1 MPEIPL
7 LRYEPKWIHDA
18 ATVLKGK
25 VRCLLNTI
33 AAIIKSITIMPIYQY
48 THHYHHH
55 HDQVGVYIYISTDS
69 VYEVSVDKPTRS
81 VILMMMM
88 FFFVMLMI

>member
-1 MPEIPL
+1 MSEIPL

-25 VRCLLNTI
+25 VRCLHNTI

-48 THHYHHH
+48 THHYHHHHH

-81 VILMMMM
+81 VMMMM